1 VCGEIDNKFE
11 LLVVNGS
18 NPKDI
23 QIVSFW
29 KSRFLKSIVLGIFQL
44 ELIVHFF
51 GCK

>member
-1 VCGEIDNKFE
+1 VRGEIDNKFE

-23 QIVSFW
+23 QIVSLW
-29 KSRFLKSIVLGIFQL
+29 KSTFLKIIVLGIFQL

-51 GCK
+51 GCN